1 MVRWQHPLCWK
12 LSTQKVTGPAAGCF
26 AGMQLHKLPKPLV
39 GARPLPAT
47 VVRITNPLD
56 HVTHEVELKIHSG
69 ELLSERNGHGFIS

>member
-1 MVRWQHPLCWK
+1 
-12 LSTQKVTGPAAGCF
+12 
-26 AGMQLHKLPKPLV
+26 MQLHKLPKPLV